1 MDLSPRPTR
10 SSLTHNGHT
19 PDRNPALQ
27 WAPDFILTN
36 AVGCHGVSSWGSRC
50 NSIETGASSSRCSAA
65 LRRARSSR
73 VGPIVLWQP
82 KTDER
87 VISAY
92 TRVHSPSKTGVNA
105 LNDALQPARE
115 ACARVI
121 STLYAC
127 PALQGC
133 SPWMILPAWRASMR
147 RDRCR
152 RPPDA
157 SLFPILPQ
165 PAGHAWRH
173 IPCH

>member
-1 MDLSPRPTR
+1 MLPR
-10 SSLTHNGHT
+10 SL
-19 PDRNPALQ
+19 
-27 WAPDFILTN
+27 
-36 AVGCHGVSSWGSRC
+36 SSWGSRC
-50 NSIETGASSSRCSAA
+50 NSIETGAGSSRCSAA

-87 VISAY
+87 V
-92 TRVHSPSKTGVNA
+92 K
-105 LNDALQPARE
+105 PAHE
-115 ACARVI
+115 ACAQVI

-133 SPWMILPAWRASMR
+133 SPWMILPAWRAPMR

-152 RPPDA
+152 RPPNA
-157 SLFPILPQ
+157 SVLPISPLAPSLFTILPFAQ

-173 IPCH
+173 IPCHRSARHAGGLDRDTGARSQAPSRAHRSTSTALRLRPIAARGSRP